1 MGTHFFLYIYIYI
14 IFSLSI
20 LLFIYFSFLYYFTMG
35 ERLLYLGHGGKQCE
49 GKGRKKE
56 RMVINKRYF

>member
-1 MGTHFFLYIYIYI
+1 
-14 IFSLSI
+14 
-20 LLFIYFSFLYYFTMG
+20 MG

>member
-1 MGTHFFLYIYIYI
+1 VGTHFFLYIYI

-35 ERLLYLGHGGKQCE
+35 ERLLYLGHGGKQE
-49 GKGRKKE
+49 REEKKKGW
-56 RMVINKRYF
+56 